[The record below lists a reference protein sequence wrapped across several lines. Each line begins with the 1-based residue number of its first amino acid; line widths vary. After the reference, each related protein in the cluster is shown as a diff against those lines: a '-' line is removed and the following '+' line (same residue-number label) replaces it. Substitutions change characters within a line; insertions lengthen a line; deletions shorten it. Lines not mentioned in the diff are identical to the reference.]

1 MLSARAEPEP
11 ERHEPFKRWNMMVQE
26 EKQRQE
32 EEKKKQTIHGAEKF
46 NL

>member
-26 EKQRQE
+26 EKARQQKE
-32 EEKKKQTIHGAEKF
+32 RANQEEKKSK
-46 NL
+46 